1 MFPSKVPRA
10 FVLAS
15 VVLLFLVTYTTL
27 QLYRRVPPSYPEANP
42 KVIPIQD
49 AVVQEDQ
56 TGPDHAVPVE
66 TANGFPTP
74 IFDIPASTPS
84 VQDDKSG
91 QRLDDKE
98 PPSESSTEHMSNS
111 DAGNNAEEEHHLSL
125 PDPKR
130 CPKDLE
136 FLVRSSVNLELT
148 ERVRYTRRYIHP
160 IFSIGVDRQNV
171 VNVTEPLIN
180 DQVEIDMYDCR
191 GATIPESTPI
201 KLHVPI
207 PHPEATYSHLIFG
220 VATDY
225 GRLNGS
231 ISSFAHWISGTGAK
245 LVATITDARYK
256 SPSEIEQLQDNFR
269 AADIDAIF
277 VNPINEAFTTSQ
289 NHFTVLINMVE
300 HSSFDTKWYGLVD
313 DDTFFPTLKPL
324 ADSLATLDHKTDAYV
339 GALSED
345 FSSVQTFGFMAFGGA
360 GAFLSAPLA
369 RKLSSQALKC
379 IDEATTREGD
389 TILRDCVYTN
399 SKAKLTI
406 LPGLYQQDIRDDVSG
421 FFEAGLRPLNLH
433 HWKSWYREPV
443 EKMAKVAKFCGDCF
457 LQRWRFGT
465 DTVFS
470 NGFSIATYRDG
481 VDSIDLQKMEGTWSK
496 AQGDGRDFDFSLG
509 PLRDPYPADQK
520 KSYKLRDAE
529 FAENGDLRQLYV
541 RVGDASTG
549 ELDEVVELVWKKN

>member
-1 MFPSKVPRA
+1 MFPSKVPRV

-27 QLYRRVPPSYPEANP
+27 QLYRRVPPSYPAANP

-49 AVVQEDQ
+49 AAIQGDQ
-56 TGPDHAVPVE
+56 TDPDYVTPVE
-66 TANGFPTP
+66 TANGILTP
-74 IFDIPASTPS
+74 GFAIPVSTPS
-84 VQDDKSG
+84 VQDEESARRPDAEG
-91 QRLDDKE
+91 
-98 PPSESSTEHMSNS
+98 PPSPPPTEPSGRPDNG
-111 DAGNNAEEEHHLSL
+111 DASQEELRLSL

-130 CPKDLE
+130 CSRDLE
-136 FLVRSSVNLELT
+136 FLVRTSATLELT

-160 IFSIGVDRQNV
+160 VFSNSVDRENV
-171 VNVTEPLIN
+171 VNITEPLIR
-180 DQVEIDMYDCR
+180 DEVEIDLYDCKDT
-191 GATIPESTPI
+191 TIPQSAPI
-201 KLHVPI
+201 KLHVPN

-225 GRLNGS
+225 SRLNAS

-245 LVATITDARYK
+245 LVASITDAKAK
-256 SPSEIEQLQDNFR
+256 SPSEIEQLQNNFEVAGIR
-269 AADIDAIF
+269 AIL
-277 VNPINEAFTTSQ
+277 VNPVDDAFTTPQ
-289 NHFTVLINMVE
+289 NHFTVLIDMMKY
-300 HSSFDTKWYGLVD
+300 SSPGTKWYGLVD

-324 ADSLATLDHKTDAYV
+324 ADSLATLDHEADAYV

-345 FSSVQTFGFMAFGGA
+345 FSSVRTFGFMAFGGA

-369 RKLSSQALKC
+369 KKLSNQALKC
-379 IDEATTREGD
+379 IGEATTREGD

-433 HWKSWYREPV
+433 HWKSWYKEPV
-443 EKMAKVAKFCGDCF
+443 EKMAKAAKFCGDCF

-470 NGFSIATYRDG
+470 NGFSIARYRDG
-481 VDSIDLQKMEGTWSK
+481 VASVDLQKMEGTWSK
-496 AQGDGRDFDFSLG
+496 AQADGGDFDFSLG

-529 FAENGDLRQLYV
+529 FAVNGDLRQLYV
-541 RVGDASTG
+541 RIGDDATD